1 MVQKAL
7 VVAVQHHAH
16 VSNPGVDHI
25 AEDEVNDAVAP
36 RKGDGSGHALGG
48 QLPQIVAL
56 FVGKDDSVQA
66 FHLDTSL

>member
-7 VVAVQHHAH
+7 IVAVHDHAH
-16 VSNPGVDHI
+16 VGDAGVDHA

-36 RKGDGSGHALGG
+36 REGDGRRGAVGG
-48 QLPQIVAL
+48 QLPQVVVLLI
-56 FVGKDDSVQA
+56 GEDDPVQS